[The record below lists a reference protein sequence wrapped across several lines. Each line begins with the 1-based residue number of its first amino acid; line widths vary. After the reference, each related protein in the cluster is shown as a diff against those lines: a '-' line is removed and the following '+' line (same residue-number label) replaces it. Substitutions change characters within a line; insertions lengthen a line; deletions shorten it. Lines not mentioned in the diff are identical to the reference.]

1 MLVAA
6 RNPEKVRA
14 ADRARYERDKPK
26 RRAAMDAYQQTPA
39 GREAHRRASAKWAKA
54 NPGAAAKWAKAN
66 PEKRRAQS
74 AVAYALRVGRL
85 LRGVCE
91 VCGAEKVHAHHDDYS
106 KPLEVRWLCP
116 KHHAANHAS

>member
-1 MLVAA
+1 MTAEERRAWVA
-6 RNPEKVRA
+6 RRDPEKARA

-26 RRAAMDAYQQTPA
+26 RRAQWTA
-39 GREAHRRASAKWAKA
+39 R
-54 NPGAAAKWAKAN
+54 N
-66 PEKRRAQS
+66 
-74 AVAYALRVGRL
+74 AVRDGRL
-85 LRGVCE
+85 LRGACE